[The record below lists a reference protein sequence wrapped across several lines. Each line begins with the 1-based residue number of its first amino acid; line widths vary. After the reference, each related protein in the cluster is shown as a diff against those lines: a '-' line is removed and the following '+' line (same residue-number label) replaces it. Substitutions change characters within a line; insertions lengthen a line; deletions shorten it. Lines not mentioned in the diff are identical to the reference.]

1 MADDDAL
8 ARQER
13 ETARGARLKAQ
24 LKANMGRR
32 KAQKRARTAED
43 AARPTPTETMDP
55 TDD

>member
-1 MADDDAL
+1 MADDDSPV
-8 ARQER
+8 RQGR
-13 ETARGARLKAQ
+13 ETARAARLKAQ

-32 KAQKRARTAED
+32 KAQTRARMAED